1 MKCGSSVQ
9 QRHRQRRWQ
18 LGRSFGRAT
27 VPCWQQRRRLLGSK
41 EIVEYRRRRR
51 VAHGIWGINMELGKN
66 MKNLD
71 LFIGTTVENNKKH
84 EEEIKKLKKEL
95 A

>member
-1 MKCGSSVQ
+1 M
-9 QRHRQRRWQ
+9 
-18 LGRSFGRAT
+18 
-27 VPCWQQRRRLLGSK
+27 
-41 EIVEYRRRRR
+41 
-51 VAHGIWGINMELGKN
+51 AHGIWGINMELGKN